1 MANLYDKAQYIFVAG
16 ANKSG
21 SIYGLSPIAGTTNV
35 TLVSGST
42 TRLASGS
49 RTNSNGI
56 IEQIGPHILRVD
68 YSDLVSCP
76 SYKFETIR
84 TNYLY
89 NTDHLSTGS
98 ATVQWIMNQATWSL
112 VSDST
117 SPVGTGL
124 AGFLNENTVVGDST
138 GYYIRQTTT
147 LPTTGQRYVISVYAK
162 RSGSGADTRN
172 IMMQHAGVGSEET
185 TMNTY
190 FVLEGTGSIYNPV
203 LKQFVSG
210 AYIEPLPNGWYRC
223 GVLGSSAGAAP
234 AVRVYLTSGSVPTNY
249 ATYTPNGRSGVYLCG
264 AQLESGSSMGARD
277 VNTYNDLYNWG
288 TSITAYVS
296 SSTSALGVRNA
307 GDQTILLP
315 SSSNTSSWTAFMAYK
330 SSDPSPQGSAGM
342 FSVLSGSAYAG
353 FYAGARAIWSGTG
366 APAGSPSGSQV
377 FANIEH
383 KVALRLSG
391 SQLTWFRD
399 GARLFSIT
407 WPTTGRW
414 GNFHIGSIATSTEAI
429 AARGS
434 FYVRVA
440 SMFNQDL
447 SDAECLSLTTTGSG
461 TV

>member
-56 IEQIGPHILRVD
+56 IEGVAPHILRVD

-76 SYKFETIR
+76 SYKFEPQR
-84 TNYLY
+84 TNYIL
-89 NTDHLSTGS
+89 NSDHLVSGS
-98 ATVQWIMNQATWSL
+98 NPATNAPNLWTMTNASWSL

-124 AGFLNENTVVGDST
+124 AGLLRENSDTNKDHYTSNAFATAAGT
-138 GYYIRQTTT
+138 AAGNKT
-147 LPTTGQRYVISVYAK
+147 LSVYVK

-172 IMMQHAGVGSEET
+172 MMILVAADVASNAGA
-185 TMNTY
+185 Y
-190 FVLEGTGSIYNPV
+190 FILEGTGSVSSTIRTY
-203 LKQFVSG
+203 VSG

-223 GVLGSSAGAAP
+223 SVLAGYPTAAGQM
-234 AVRVYLTSGSVPTNY
+234 RIYLTSGS
-249 ATYTPNGRSGVYLCG
+249 TYTETYNGNGTAGLYVCG
-264 AQLESGSSMGARD
+264 AQAESGSTSMGNRD
-277 VNTYNDLYNWG
+277 VNTYNNIYNWG
-288 TSITAYVS
+288 TPVTAYIS
-296 SSTSALGVRNA
+296 SSTSTPGTRNA

-315 SSSNTSSWTAFMAYK
+315 SSSNTTDWTAFMVYK
-330 SSDPSPQGSAGM
+330 SSDPSPQGSAAM
-342 FSVLSGSAYAG
+342 FSVISGSSYAG
-353 FYAGARAIWSGTG
+353 FYAGGRAITSVTG
-366 APAGSPSGSQV
+366 PTGSTQV

-383 KVALRLSG
+383 KIALRLRNG
-391 SQLTWFRD
+391 NQLTWFRD
-399 GARLFSIT
+399 GVQLFSPYT

-414 GNFHIGSIATSTEAI
+414 GNFHIGSISTSTEAI

-440 SMFNQDL
+440 AMFNQSL
-447 SDAECLSLTTTGSG
+447 SDSECIALTATGSG
-461 TV
+461 TI

>member
-35 TLVSGST
+35 NLVSGST

-56 IEQIGPHILRVD
+56 IEQVAPHILRVD
-68 YSDLVSCP
+68 YSDLVTCP
-76 SYKFETIR
+76 SYKFETDR
-84 TNYLY
+84 TNYIY
-89 NTDHLSTGS
+89 NSDHLSTGS
-98 ATVQWIMNQATWSL
+98 ATNQWQMNQATWSL
-112 VSDST
+112 ASDST
-117 SPVGTGL
+117 SPVGTGFT
-124 AGFLNENTVVGDST
+124 GFLKENSAVGDGS
-138 GYYIRQTTT
+138 GYYIRQNTS
-147 LPTTGQRYVISVYAK
+147 LATTGLRYTISVYAK
-162 RSGSGADTRN
+162 RSGSGADVRN
-172 IMMQHAGVGSEET
+172 IMMQHAGIGNEEAAI
-185 TMNTY
+185 NIY

-203 LKQFVSG
+203 IKQFVSG

-223 GVLGSSAGAAP
+223 SVLGSSAGAAP

-249 ATYTPNGRSGVYLCG
+249 GSYTPNGRSGVYLCG
-264 AQLESGSSMGARD
+264 AQLESGSAMGTRD
-277 VNTYNDLYNWG
+277 INTYNDLYNWG
-288 TSITAYVS
+288 TPITAYIS

-342 FSVLSGSAYAG
+342 FSVLSGSTYAG
-353 FYAGARAIWSGTG
+353 FYAGGRAVSSATG
-366 APAGSPSGSQV
+366 PTGSQV

-383 KVALRLSG
+383 KIALRLSG

-399 GARLFSIT
+399 GVRLFSPYT
-407 WPTTGRW
+407 WPTSGRW
-414 GNFHIGSIATSTEAI
+414 GNFHIGSIATSTEATV
-429 AARGS
+429 ARGS

-440 SMFNQDL
+440 AMFNQNL
-447 SDAECLSLTTTGSG
+447 SDAECQSLTTTGSG